1 MEHMAYAHWRTRI
14 QTVHRELHLLPKH
27 PHPTLPAYPPF
38 VLIDH
43 CVQCGKKLWPPEDSP
58 RLSYYVKKP
67 LNDTSSARTFWC
79 IPCAKQVKHSTFT
92 MADIVV
98 FLELSPFS
106 KQ

>member
-14 QTVHRELHLLPKH
+14 QTVHGELLLPKH
-27 PHPTLPAYPPF
+27 PPPSTIPPF
-38 VLIDH
+38 PPFTVIDH
-43 CVQCGKKLWPPEDSP
+43 CVHCGKKLWPPEDSP
-58 RLSYYVKKP
+58 RVSYYIKYP

-79 IPCAKQVKHSTFT
+79 IPCAKQVQNSTFT

-98 FLELSPFS
+98 FLELSPLS